1 MLKSSIITQTEGV
14 TLLKKLVLLDKMKI
28 EEMEL
33 YTVLECA
40 KLLKSSDKTIRRLIR
55 KGNLRA
61 LDIGAGSRNVYRIP
75 ASELELFLKKAAT
88 SKSL

>member
-1 MLKSSIITQTEGV
+1 MENME
-14 TLLKKLVLLDKMKI
+14 KKF
-28 EEMEL
+28 

-40 KLLKSSDKTIRRLIR
+40 EYLNCSDKTIRLLIE
-55 KGNLRA
+55 KKKLQA
-61 LDIGAGSRNVYRIP
+61 YDIGAGERKVYRIP